1 MKKLGTQRCSNII
14 PTISCQSPYMC
25 WKNNCH
31 FGPNFFVYLRTKCK
45 SKRQITW
52 GNRMTRSRRPKP
64 MIEIPCLKNVQVSN
78 RLQYRPKDAMHPT
91 LGFIAIM
98 CAFPVRARESQSMC
112 PESGTIWC
120 LPECVSF
127 GPLHQISYWQDNIF
141 KNLRTLT
148 SLKQSTSV
156 KPQAATNPH
165 LTKCHLACKQPSP
178 LCLEKRSKHFRVRAG

>member
-1 MKKLGTQRCSNII
+1 MELWGDNICNPGILLDELVASLARVCMTLNTRKTKVLTTSSQPPQQWCVHNGVKL
-14 PTISCQSPYMC
+14 
-25 WKNNCH
+25 
-31 FGPNFFVYLRTKCK
+31 
-45 SKRQITW
+45 
-52 GNRMTRSRRPKP
+52 
-64 MIEIPCLKNVQVSN
+64 EVQVSN

-127 GPLHQISYWQDNIF
+127 GPLHQIGYWQDNIF